1 MVVGVGDHLN
11 TTVMK
16 KQEKFYLSIIYVA
29 LVTVLILMVPLVA
42 MQFTD
47 EVKWNAPDFIVM
59 GALIFSTGMGFILI
73 TRSSPNVAY
82 WIAAA
87 LTFATAFLMVWA
99 NLAVGLIGS
108 GPNLGNLIY
117 MLVPAAAIF
126 GTFLS
131 NFNPSGMERTM
142 YVTTL
147 LLVVVTLVAFL
158 ANMDEY
164 PSSSATDI
172 LAVSGF
178 FAMLFIVSGLIFRFA
193 AQQGRRESGKS
204 NG

>member
-1 MVVGVGDHLN
+1 
-11 TTVMK
+11 MK
-16 KQEKFYLSIIYVA
+16 KQGNFSHSVIGVV
-29 LVTVLILMVPLVA
+29 LVTVLILMIPLVA

-47 EVKWNAPDFIVM
+47 EVKWGLADFIIM

-73 TRSSPNVAY
+73 TRSSPNIAY
-82 WIAAA
+82 KIAAA

-108 GPNLGNLIY
+108 GPNPGNLMY
-117 MLVPAAAIF
+117 MAVPAVAIV

-131 NFNPSGMERTM
+131 NFNPNGMERTM
-142 YVTTL
+142 YVTTFI
-147 LLVVVTLVAFL
+147 LVLVTLIAFF

-164 PSSSATDI
+164 PSSSAKDI
-172 LAVSGF
+172 LTVSGF
-178 FAMLFIVSGLIFRFA
+178 FAMLFMVSGLIFRLA
-193 AQQGRRESGKS
+193 AHHGRQESEKS

>member
-1 MVVGVGDHLN
+1 MS
-11 TTVMK
+11 
-16 KQEKFYLSIIYVA
+16 KQEKFSRSVIGIA
-29 LVTVLILMVPLVA
+29 LVTILILMIPLVA

-47 EVKWNAPDFIVM
+47 EVKWSPVDFIIM

-73 TRSSPNVAY
+73 TRSSPNAAY
-82 WIAAA
+82 KIAAA

-108 GPNLGNLIY
+108 GPNPGNLMY
-117 MLVPAAAIF
+117 MAVPAVAIV

-131 NFNPSGMERTM
+131 NFNPGGMERTM
-142 YVTTL
+142 YFTTFI
-147 LLVVVTLVAFL
+147 LVLVTLIAFL

-164 PSSSATDI
+164 PSSSAKDI

-178 FAMLFIVSGLIFRFA
+178 FAMLFIVSGLIFRLA
-193 AQQGRRESGKS
+193 AHHGRQKSEKS
-204 NG
+204 NGLL